1 MTKYDAGL
9 FVLNINDEN
18 RTFLETASP
27 NKLYEYL
34 NAELPTICC
43 DLDSCREFISKYHA
57 GIILDF
63 AGDIFQQIKA
73 ACMIKVGKGFLTKHR
88 LTMESSGEELEQFY
102 QDVMAGKER

>member
-1 MTKYDAGL
+1 MEEMTKYDAGL

-43 DLDSCREFISKYHA
+43 DLDS
-57 GIILDF
+57 
-63 AGDIFQQIKA
+63 
-73 ACMIKVGKGFLTKHR
+73 
-88 LTMESSGEELEQFY
+88 
-102 QDVMAGKER
+102 